1 MTQPPNGREGRS
13 PMAIAATWGSR
24 ITTIALEM
32 VVPGLIGFW
41 IDSRLG
47 TKVLFG
53 MVGFAFGLTLGVWHL
68 VQMAKADD
76 RPPQSQHPSHGGG
89 TALPGSASE
98 ESSNTERSNA
108 GRIGPGQSGL
118 GSGET
123 GSGKTWPQGPSSGGP
138 Q

>member
-1 MTQPPNGREGRS
+1 MAMKRGSDLTQPPDGREARS

-24 ITTIALEM
+24 ITTVALEM

-47 TKVLFG
+47 TKMVFG
-53 MVGFAFGLTLGVWHL
+53 MAGFAFGLTLGIWHL

-76 RPPQSQHPSHGGG
+76 RPPRNQRPEQDGVGGLPSDIGQG
-89 TALPGSASE
+89 
-98 ESSNTERSNA
+98 RSNPTSR
-108 GRIGPGQSGL
+108 GT
-118 GSGET
+118 GSKET
-123 GSGKTWPQGPSSGGP
+123 GSKGPHSGGT